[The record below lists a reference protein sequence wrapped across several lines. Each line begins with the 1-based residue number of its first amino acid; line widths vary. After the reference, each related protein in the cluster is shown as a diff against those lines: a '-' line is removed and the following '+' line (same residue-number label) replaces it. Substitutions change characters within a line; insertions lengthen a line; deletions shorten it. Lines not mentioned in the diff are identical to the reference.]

1 MPELNPEHDLP
12 PAEREVE
19 AALARL
25 RPASTSVDAAE
36 ALYQAGKLA
45 GKRSARR
52 QTYAWRA
59 AAALFL
65 AGGLAAFAV
74 RPASKVVRVERV
86 VYVQVPADPDVD
98 PPAAP
103 LLNASQS
110 VPGIAPEPESM
121 FSLRQVAL
129 EQGVD
134 RLPQA
139 AVSGRLVTI
148 RVRDLKL
155 P

>member
-1 MPELNPEHDLP
+1 MPELNANHDLP

-25 RPASTSVDAAE
+25 RPAPASVDAAD
-36 ALYQAGKLA
+36 ALFQAGRLA

-52 QTYAWRA
+52 QVHGWRA

-65 AGGLAAFAV
+65 AGGVAAFTA
-74 RPASKVVRVERV
+74 RPASNVVQTERV
-86 VYVQVPADPDVD
+86 VYVQVPADPDVES
-98 PPAAP
+98 PAVP
-103 LLNASQS
+103 LLNASQNG
-110 VPGIAPEPESM
+110 PGIAPERESM